1 MEVGVL
7 GSTVAVGADGGEAT
21 LARKPRA
28 VLAALALAPGR
39 DVSADRVVDLVWGAG
54 PPPGAHGTLH
64 AYLSTLRRAF
74 EPALA
79 PRTASSAIATTDDGY
94 RLLLP
99 AERVDA
105 VRFAAEARR
114 LHAAA
119 APLWSQLGP
128 GRSPAWPSAAEAATL
143 ADALERALATWRGP
157 AFADLG
163 DHPDVLAERASLDEL
178 RAGAQEDLQVVL
190 LALGEHA
197 AVVAASEQAVARD
210 PLRERSRC
218 LRALA
223 LLRSGRQVEALED
236 LREHRRLLSDELGL
250 DPGPDVRALEGAL
263 LRQDPA
269 LWSTLVEP
277 PTDTPGA
284 GSRPGSGSAPTVAPE
299 EAPAAAPRSAPAW
312 GTVGREREAAT
323 LEALVAEAVAGRPG
337 VVVVVGEP
345 GIGKTRLVH
354 DTVAVAGRLGATS
367 AVARCS
373 HDDGAPPLWPWYALL
388 EALGV
393 EPPAAAPTPD
403 EDVDAPQRAF
413 AVQEALVRA
422 VRQRARR
429 DPLLLVVEDLH
440 WADTRTLRAL
450 AHLVTALGPGDRVA
464 LVLTRRRHPEPA
476 GALLDL
482 GAVLARHGAGVLEPA
497 GLDPAQAAALVDDL
511 VGDAGRAPVATWC
524 ADTGG
529 NPFFLV
535 ELARTGLAGGGWHDT
550 VPSSVTTVVAE
561 RLAGLPEDTRE
572 ALLVCAALGREP
584 STPLLAHVGGWSPE
598 VVLERLLP
606 AQRIGIVRVRED
618 GRVAFEHALSRDA
631 VLAAAPAGRV
641 SRVHAR
647 IAQALGTAP
656 ALALGPTERTF
667 ELARHWRA
675 AGPVHAPAAWRAA
688 VAAAGLARRD
698 WANVEATTLLADAL
712 HSHAL
717 DPAATAE
724 ERYDLLLAYAEVG
737 ARAARWRRVV
747 EAVVE
752 AVGLARDADD
762 PQRVATAVAAL
773 SRYNIWL
780 PQAYGEVFED
790 LVDDLR
796 TVLRSAGAQDH
807 PTRCRLML
815 ALALQLYYAPG
826 YEPEV
831 EALVDEGLALARRV
845 GDPELRC
852 WAARTA
858 WMALWRAHHLG
869 RRLELAREEIETARA
884 CGDEAAEAVGNAAL
898 AGACVEAGYRDG
910 WLEHSAAAEALARRR
925 RLPYV
930 EFALGLV
937 RLGLEHMAGR
947 REEADATE
955 ARLRELR
962 GEVTT
967 PADDSMDFALAFA
980 AGAWRPE
987 VTPAVAEA
995 FRQVMAATPDPFLE
1009 VGMLFQLARA
1019 GRIEEVR
1026 EAITRSPLPPVP
1038 DLWHAT
1044 MEAAERADISALT
1057 GDPAPARQAL
1067 ATLRSTSGRMV
1078 VAGVSIGF
1086 GPVDGYL
1093 AVALAVLGEPD
1104 EAARAAARAE
1114 ALGRE
1119 WELTTYLGWLAER
1132 RAAVGF

>member
-1 MEVGVL
+1 ML
-7 GSTVAVGADGGEAT
+7 GSTLVVGPDGGAPT

-28 VLAALALAPGR
+28 VLAALALSPGR
-39 DVSADRVVDLVWGAG
+39 DVSADRVVDLVWGG
-54 PPPGAHGTLH
+54 SPPPGAHGTLH
-64 AYLSTLRRAF
+64 AYLSTLRRVF
-74 EPALA
+74 EPGLA
-79 PRTASSAIATTDDGY
+79 PRTASSVIATTDDGY

-99 AERVDA
+99 PERVDA
-105 VRFAAEARR
+105 VRFTHEVRR
-114 LHAAA
+114 LHAGV
-119 APLWSQLGP
+119 APLWSQLGA
-128 GRSPAWPSAAEAATL
+128 GRSPAWPSATEAAAL
-143 ADALERALATWRGP
+143 ADALDQALATWRGP

-163 DHPDVLAERASLDEL
+163 DHPDVLAERAALDEL
-178 RAGAQEDLQVVL
+178 RATAQEDLQVVL

-197 AVVAASEQAVARD
+197 AVVAASEQSVARD

-236 LREHRRLLSDELGL
+236 LRTHRTLLSDELGL
-250 DPGPDVRALEGAL
+250 DPGPDVRSLEGAL

-269 LWSTLVEP
+269 LWSTLVDLPDEAAASLRP
-277 PTDTPGA
+277 ARPAHPADPGPGPATRPGA
-284 GSRPGSGSAPTVAPE
+284 
-299 EAPAAAPRSAPAW
+299 AW
-312 GTVGREREAAT
+312 RTVGREREAAA
-323 LEALVAEAVAGRPG
+323 LEALVVDTVAGRPG
-337 VVVVVGEP
+337 VVLVVGEP

-354 DTVAVAGRLGATS
+354 DTVGVAQRLGATS

-393 EPPAAAPTPD
+393 EPPDAAAAAD
-403 EDVDAPQRAF
+403 EDTGGPQRAF

-450 AHLVTALGPGDRVA
+450 AHLVTSLEPGDRVG

-482 GAVLARHGAGVLEPA
+482 GAVLARHGAGLLEPA
-497 GLDPAQAAALVDDL
+497 GLDASQAHALVDEL
-511 VGDAGRAPVATWC
+511 VGDAGHAPVATWC

-561 RLAGLPEDTRE
+561 RLAGLPEETRD
-572 ALLVCAALGREP
+572 ALLVCAALGRESSP
-584 STPLLAHVGGWSPE
+584 LLLAHVGASSPDA
-598 VVLERLLP
+598 VLDLLEP
-606 AQRIGIVRVRED
+606 ARRIGIVSVRED

-631 VLAAAPAGRV
+631 VLAAAPVGRL

-647 IAQALGTAP
+647 IAQALESAP
-656 ALALGPTERTF
+656 ALGLGEAERTY
-667 ELARHWRA
+667 ELARHWRS
-675 AGPVHAPAAWRAA
+675 AGPVHAASAWRAA
-688 VAAAGLARRD
+688 TAAAGLARRD
-698 WANVEATTLLADAL
+698 WANVEATTLLEDAL
-712 HSHAL
+712 QSHPL
-717 DPAATAE
+717 DPAGTPE
-724 ERYDLLLAYAEVG
+724 ERYDLLLAHAEVA
-737 ARAARWRRVV
+737 ARAARWS
-747 EAVVE
+747 AVVDSVVD
-752 AVGLARDADD
+752 AVRLARDADD
-762 PQRVATAVAAL
+762 PGRVATAVAAL
-773 SRYNIWL
+773 SRYNMWL
-780 PQAYGEVFED
+780 PQAYGVVPED

-796 TVLRSAGAQDH
+796 TVLRSPTAQD
-807 PTRCRLML
+807 PTTRCRLML

-831 EALVDEGLALARRV
+831 EALVDEGLALARRT

-858 WMALWRAHHLG
+858 WLSLWRG
-869 RRLELAREEIETARA
+869 RYLERRVELATEEIDEARA
-884 CGDEAAEAVGNAAL
+884 CGDEAAEAVGHAAL
-898 AGACVEAGYRDG
+898 AGACVEGGDLAG
-910 WLEHSAAAEALARRR
+910 WLEHAGAAESLARRR

-937 RLGLEHMAGR
+937 RLSLDLMAGR
-947 REEADATE
+947 AAEADAMD

-980 AGAWRPE
+980 AAAWRPE
-987 VTPAVAEA
+987 VTPVVAEA
-995 FRQVMAATPDPFLE
+995 FRQVMEADPDPFLA
-1009 VGMLFQLARA
+1009 VGALFQLARA
-1019 GRIEEVR
+1019 GRVEEVR
-1026 EAITRSPLPPVP
+1026 AQLARSPLPPVP

-1044 MEAAERADISALT
+1044 MEAAERADIAGRT

-1067 ATLRSTSGRMV
+1067 DTLRRTSGRMV
-1078 VAGVSIGF
+1078 VAGVSVGF

-1093 AVALAVLGEPD
+1093 GVALAVLGETG
-1104 EAARAAARAE
+1104 EAARAASRAE
-1114 ALGRE
+1114 SLAAAWG
-1119 WELTTYLGWLAER
+1119 LTTYLDWLAER
-1132 RAAVGF
+1132 RATLGF